1 VDQPAL
7 ILGDCCFE
15 LKAVLRQRC
24 NEIMVVGLVEIAKD
38 EFEEP
43 TRCQRPRDRYPTILN
58 VAKRKMALR
67 VDHVLVLAHV
77 EVEPHGE
84 RYDTARDAVDNN
96 YRLATEDN
104 PLAVRIK
111 LFKLGEHRA
120 WTDAECAQFE
130 ARWPA
135 GSMQRR
141 AYLLAKYTGQ
151 RCGDLAT
158 MTRAH
163 RKDGFI
169 RVVQEKTGTELW
181 IREHMAVAAELAS
194 DTNIVRLRLL
204 TKASGG
210 EFDAD
215 SLSPWFADA
224 IERAGLPDEC
234 VLHGLRKTAAKML
247 AEGSCSEHEIA
258 AITGQSLQMV
268 AHYTKEA
275 NQKKLASSAI
285 QKLERNAKGTP
296 SGKRSRP
303 ASGKQKPD
311 A

>member
-1 VDQPAL
+1 VSDYFASGEFRENLKPNTQKIYRL
-7 ILGDCCFE
+7 ILEPLAQRHGTKP
-15 LKAVLRQRC
+15 LVQLQRSHIKAWRDARSEKPGMA
-24 NEIMVVGLVEIAKD
+24 NMVVKVV
-38 EFEEP
+38 
-43 TRCQRPRDRYPTILN
+43 R
-58 VAKRKMALR
+58 AL
-67 VDHVLVLAHV
+67 LI
-77 EVEPHGE
+77 
-84 RYDTARDAVDNN
+84 YAVDNN

-120 WTDAECAQFE
+120 WTDAACAQFE

-181 IREHMAVAAELAS
+181 IREHKAVAAELSS
-194 DTNIVRLRLL
+194 DTHIVRLRLL

-268 AHYTKEA
+268 AHYTKDA

-296 SGKRSRP
+296 SGKRNPP